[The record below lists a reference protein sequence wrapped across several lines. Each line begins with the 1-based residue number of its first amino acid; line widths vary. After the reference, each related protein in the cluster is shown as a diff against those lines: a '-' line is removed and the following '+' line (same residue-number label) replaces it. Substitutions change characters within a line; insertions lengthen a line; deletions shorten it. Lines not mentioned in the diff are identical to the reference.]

1 MFTLLSQSCN
11 VDFRELDHL
20 DILQS
25 ITLIHYIDDNVLS
38 ELDELEA
45 GCSLAALIWNRRAI
59 GWGGVG
65 NLSVHHQW
73 SFQGSSD

>member
-45 GCSLAALIWNRRAI
+45 GCSLAALI
-59 GWGGVG
+59 
-65 NLSVHHQW
+65 
-73 SFQGSSD
+73 

>member
-25 ITLIHYIDDNVLS
+25 ITLIHYIDDNMLS

-45 GCSLAALIWNRRAI
+45 GCSLTALI
-59 GWGGVG
+59 
-65 NLSVHHQW
+65 
-73 SFQGSSD
+73 